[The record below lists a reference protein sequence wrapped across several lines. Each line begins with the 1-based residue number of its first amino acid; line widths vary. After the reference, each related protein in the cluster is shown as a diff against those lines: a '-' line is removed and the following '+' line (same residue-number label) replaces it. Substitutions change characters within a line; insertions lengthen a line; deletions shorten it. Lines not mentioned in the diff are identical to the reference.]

1 MKSIIMIILFL
12 ILVFSCDTT
21 LFKLNFPNLGLGGL
35 FVSRPLTIADTEA
48 TIKSIKAITELYT
61 YRYYSEGILRIY
73 KDTPKIIDAI
83 NFNKSFSWQIDE
95 EKKIFLNSCYTRTG
109 GIYRLKDNIS
119 DENLIKLK
127 MILDGIDYAN
137 IYNKN
142 YRLISTYKGFVYV
155 GYELS
160 KIKKEHV
167 LIREKSITIKLPK
180 PKVLDVVIRPED
192 FQLYDQEKGLWYVL
206 FRYPLYSNNTVSGL
220 EFQDAQLKAQNILAR
235 QAIYHGLLKKS
246 EKRGIKIIK
255 KFFKSLGFKNIKVIF
270 I

>member
-1 MKSIIMIILFL
+1 MIILFL

-35 FVSRPLTIADTEA
+35 FISRPLTIADTEA

-73 KDTPKIIDAI
+73 KDIPKKIDAK
-83 NFNKSFSWQIDE
+83 NFNKSFSWQLDE
-95 EKKIFLNSCYTRTG
+95 AKKIFINSCYTRSGDTY
-109 GIYRLKDNIS
+109 ILKDNIS
-119 DENLIKLK
+119 YENLTKLK
-127 MILDGIDYAN
+127 MILDSVDYAN
-137 IYNKN
+137 IYNKS

-167 LIREKSITIKLPK
+167 LIREKSITIRLPK

-192 FQLYDQEKGLWYVL
+192 FKEYDQEKGIWYCL
-206 FRYPLYSNNTVSGL
+206 ARYPFFSNNTVSSL

-235 QAIYHGLLKKS
+235 QAIYHGLLIKS

-255 KFFKSLGFKNIKVIF
+255 KFFKSLGFNNIKVIF